1 MDYGRVFNRGLT
13 WFEML
18 VTLLLIAV
26 LGTVAIPT
34 FRQQQAESLVTSTA
48 STLLGAAHF
57 ARSEAL
63 LRNRPTVLCLSRDG
77 QRCLESR
84 GDANGWLLF
93 VDLHR
98 GRSAQIDPGDLL
110 LRQGSIEP
118 RILLRGTRAAITYW
132 PSPNAGTTATI
143 TICAA
148 LGATGGPARP
158 RALIVSQTGRPR
170 MQRLP
175 LTSPACAA

>member
-34 FRQQQAESLVTSTA
+34 FREQQAESLIAATA

-63 LRNRPTVLCLSRDG
+63 LRNRPTVLCLSQDG

-93 VDLHR
+93 VDLQR
-98 GRSAQIDPGDLL
+98 GRRAQRDSADVL
-110 LRQGSIEP
+110 LRQGPIEP
-118 RILLRGTRAAITYW
+118 RVRLRGSRAAITYW

-143 TICAA
+143 TICPALGLA
-148 LGATGGPARP
+148 LGAARP
-158 RALIVSQTGRPR
+158 RTLVVSQTGRPR

-175 LTSPACAA
+175 LSSPACAA